1 MNVTDNKQISTGT
14 RLGAM
19 LLDHLFMTMIAM
31 VFFIPGMISGFA
43 DAFNVSHEQTSP
55 NFMGGGFGYLSMLGF
70 AIYFCK
76 DCING
81 RSIAKRILK
90 LQVVDNSTGQ
100 VASPLKCFVRNIFI
114 IIWPIEAIIA
124 LTNPSRR
131 LGDRVA
137 GTKLVV
143 FDPTIEQPK
152 VNIGQVLIPVVI
164 AYGLMFL
171 FMLPFKGLMS
181 SMEGQKID
189 FVETSFNQQS
199 SKELE
204 QLLTDSLGQYLAP
217 SVKIYDKIQNEDL
230 KYISTILQLKEN
242 YLEDDSNYEQLNSL
256 TTTLIYSKF
265 PKETFTG
272 QVKYIFQTSGQMQSR
287 SIHLGTDIKPKR
299 EE

>member
-1 MNVTDNKQISTGT
+1 MNVTDNKKISTGT

-43 DAFNVSHEQTSP
+43 DAFNVSHEQTRP

-100 VASPLKCFVRNIFI
+100 VASPLKCFIRNMFI
-114 IIWPIEAIIA
+114 IIWPIEGIIA

-137 GTKLVV
+137 GTKLIV
-143 FDPTIEQPK
+143 FDPTLEQPK
-152 VNIGQVLIPVVI
+152 VNIGKVLIPVAI

-181 SMEGQKID
+181 AMEGQKINY
-189 FVETSFNQQS
+189 VETSFNQQS

-204 QLLTDSLGQYLAP
+204 QLLTDSLGQYLTP

-242 YLEDDSNYEQLNSL
+242 YLEDESNYEQLNSL
-256 TTTLIYSKF
+256 TTTLIYSKC

-287 SIHLGTDIKPKR
+287 AIHLGTDIKPKR